1 MPDRKKHNFVQFNQ
15 HPNMPDLITSVQ
27 NPRIKNIV
35 ALQTKSRERRLQNM
49 IIIEGYREITRAVAA
64 GAKLMELYYCPD
76 FEGKNPVISLGS
88 IAGEATVIGI
98 SRAVFEKIAYREG
111 SDGLVAVAQ
120 PRNITIDQLHFSKT
134 PLIIILEAVEKP
146 GNLGA
151 IMRTAD
157 AAGVD
162 AVLVCDPL
170 TDIYNPNV
178 IRSSVSCIFT
188 VPVVAGTTAEI
199 QHWLKNNKI
208 RSFAAAL
215 TDNAANYETIDYTN
229 ECAIVL
235 GTESTGLSNSWLN
248 FCDRQIIIPMNG
260 IADSLNVSTSAAII
274 VFEAIR
280 QRKSNKV

>member
-1 MPDRKKHNFVQFNQ
+1 
-15 HPNMPDLITSVQ
+15 MPDLITSVQ

-35 ALQTKSRERRLQNM
+35 ALQTKSRERRLQNL
-49 IIIEGYREITRAVAA
+49 IVIEGYREITRAVAS
-64 GAKLMELYYCPD
+64 GAKLTELYYCPD
-76 FEGKNPVISLGS
+76 FEGKNPETSPGS
-88 IAGEATVIGI
+88 IAGEATVIEIG
-98 SRAVFEKIAYREG
+98 RAVFEKIAYREG
-111 SDGLVAVAQ
+111 SDGLIAIAK
-120 PRNITIDQLHFSKT
+120 PRNLNLEQLHFSKI
-134 PLIIILEAVEKP
+134 PLVVILEAVEKP

-178 IRSSVSCIFT
+178 IRSSVGCVFT
-188 VPVVAGTTAEI
+188 VPVIAGTTDDI

-215 TDNAANYETIDYTN
+215 TNNAVNYETIDYSSG
-229 ECAIVL
+229 CAIVL
-235 GTESTGLSNSWLN
+235 GTEATGLSNSWLN

-280 QRKSNKV
+280 QRKSSKV